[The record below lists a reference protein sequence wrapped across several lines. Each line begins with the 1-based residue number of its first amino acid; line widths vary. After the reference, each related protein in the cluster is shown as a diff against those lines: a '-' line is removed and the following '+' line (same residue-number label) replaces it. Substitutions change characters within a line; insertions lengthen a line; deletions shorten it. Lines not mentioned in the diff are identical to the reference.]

1 MFYFVEKKK
10 KTNVW
15 KIIAI
20 IAGVAAIVAAGTAA
34 FMIWKKKIGA
44 EKKIEQEISAIIEEK
59 FAEQELCDEACE
71 E

>member
-1 MFYFVEKKK
+1 MFYFLEKKK
-10 KTNVW
+10 KTSIW

-20 IAGVAAIVAAGTAA
+20 IAGIAAVAAAGVAA
-34 FMIWKKKIGA
+34 FMLWEKKIGA

-59 FAEQELCDEACE
+59 FSEQELCDEACE

>member
-10 KTNVW
+10 KTSVW

-20 IAGVAAIVAAGTAA
+20 IAGIAAVAAAGVAA
-34 FMIWKKKIGA
+34 FMLWKKKIGA